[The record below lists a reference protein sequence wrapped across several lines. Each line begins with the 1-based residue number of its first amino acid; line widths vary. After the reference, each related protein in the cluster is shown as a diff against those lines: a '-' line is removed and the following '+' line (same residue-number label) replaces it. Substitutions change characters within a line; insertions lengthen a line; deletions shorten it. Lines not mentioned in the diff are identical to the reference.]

1 MPAPLGL
8 SILSNDSSTNG
19 CNRPFMAG
27 PPLSAN
33 NKGIVSRCRVYTHFG
48 LHMKSNQ
55 IKSNQTSKSP
65 VLSDDPV
72 TRKFESEENSQSHT
86 HLLCPVK
93 VCSCLKEGTDQILT
107 VWSDEQV
114 ASSLESGL
122 QAKKEIRASSTN
134 KQVETRFH
142 HPFEMC
148 ASCKRS
154 TSPPRRGIS

>member
-1 MPAPLGL
+1 
-8 SILSNDSSTNG
+8 
-19 CNRPFMAG
+19 
-27 PPLSAN
+27 
-33 NKGIVSRCRVYTHFG
+33 
-48 LHMKSNQ
+48 
-55 IKSNQTSKSP
+55 

-122 QAKKEIRASSTN
+122 QTKKEIRDSSTM
-134 KQVETRFH
+134 KRVQKTHVTTHPKCVCVFARGPDFH
-142 HPFEMC
+142 LEQAPQKMSGCF
-148 ASCKRS
+148 
-154 TSPPRRGIS
+154 TSDCCCLQRLQPLTAFAAV